1 MIAKLIESAL
11 GAMFETFE
19 VCPID
24 DHLTS
29 GVTENAIDDSS
40 YEEEE

>member
-1 MIAKLIESAL
+1 MISNVIIN
-11 GAMFETFE
+11 FIDIFE

-29 GVTENAIDDSS
+29 GISVED
-40 YEEEE
+40 EEE